1 MTYQVNFT
9 DGTIETVHN
18 VLFVKIET
26 SEFYNKGYEYLT
38 FKKTEDDF
46 FGGVSYNLS
55 DVLNFTAIL
64 E

>member
-9 DGTIETVHN
+9 DGTKEFVHD

-38 FKKTEDDF
+38 FKTSDYF
-46 FGGVSYNLS
+46 SGCSYNLS
-55 DVLNFTAIL
+55 DVLNFTAISD
-64 E
+64 